1 MRNIL
6 WGTAFGYI
14 VYLITG
20 FNVYDWQWWA
30 LFGGAVIGVL
40 INAID

>member
-6 WGTAFGYI
+6 WAAAYGYI
-14 VYLITG
+14 VHLVTG
-20 FNVYDWQWWA
+20 FNPADWQWWA

-40 INAID
+40 INVID